1 MDLLLHSYD
10 GEVVEEYQKSLAT
23 YLITDSKTTVSAA
36 YQGSKD
42 IISSQ

>member
-23 YLITDSKTTVSAA
+23 YFITDSTTTVSAA
-36 YQGSKD
+36 YQG
-42 IISSQ
+42 